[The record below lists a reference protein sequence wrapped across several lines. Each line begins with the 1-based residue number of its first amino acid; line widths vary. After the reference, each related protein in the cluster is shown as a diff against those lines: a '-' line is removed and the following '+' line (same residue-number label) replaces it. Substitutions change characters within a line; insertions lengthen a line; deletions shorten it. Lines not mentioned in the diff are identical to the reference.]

1 MFSEHT
7 SQFVLK
13 LSQLGSFLL
22 VLFLASILLRG
33 AVLLSLYNYREE
45 KKIDNAMEY
54 VFYTFVR
61 ASFLN
66 GLMKSSSGGIRP
78 IS

>member
-22 VLFLASILLRG
+22 VLFLASILLHG
-33 AVLLSLYNYREE
+33 AVLLSLYRE
-45 KKIDNAMEY
+45 K
-54 VFYTFVR
+54 
-61 ASFLN
+61 LN
-66 GLMKSSSGGIRP
+66 ENLLNITMQWSTCSIPLSEHLF
-78 IS
+78 